1 MAKILYEGKEYETS
15 IIEGTAGEKAIDVR
29 KLRADTGMITL
40 DSGYANTGSCL
51 SDITFIDG
59 EKGILRYRGI
69 PIEELAGKTSF
80 VEGCYLVI
88 HGHLPNQEELT
99 KFKAGLKKHAL
110 LHESMH
116 HFFTGFP
123 SSAHPMAI
131 LSSMVCAM
139 SAYYPNC
146 GPEDHD
152 TKHWDENI
160 LRLISSIRTLAA
172 FAYKQSIG
180 QPMVYPRHDLS
191 FTGNFLNMMFD
202 TPSYPY
208 EIIPEVEDA
217 LDLLFLLHADHEQNC
232 SASTV
237 RLVGSAQTNLYAA
250 VSAGISALWGPLH
263 GGANQQVMIMLQQIL
278 EEGGNVK
285 KVIEDAKDKSNP
297 RRLMG
302 FGHRVY
308 KNFDPRAKVIKKA
321 CDKVLDRLGIKD
333 PILEIAKELEEAA
346 LKDDYFVERKLYPN
360 IDYYSGIIYKAIGIP
375 TNAYTVCFAIG
386 RMPGWISQFLEMRKD
401 KACRIGRPR
410 QIYMG
415 TPLDSFKPME
425 ER

>member
-1 MAKILYEGKEYETS
+1 
-15 IIEGTAGEKAIDVR
+15 
-29 KLRADTGMITL
+29 
-40 DSGYANTGSCL
+40 
-51 SDITFIDG
+51 
-59 EKGILRYRGI
+59 
-69 PIEELAGKTSF
+69 
-80 VEGCYLVI
+80 
-88 HGHLPNQEELT
+88 
-99 KFKAGLKKHAL
+99 
-110 LHESMH
+110 
-116 HFFTGFP
+116 
-123 SSAHPMAI
+123 
-131 LSSMVCAM
+131 
-139 SAYYPNC
+139 
-146 GPEDHD
+146 
-152 TKHWDENI
+152 
-160 LRLISSIRTLAA
+160 
-172 FAYKQSIG
+172 
-180 QPMVYPRHDLS
+180 MVYPRHDLS

-208 EIIPEVEDA
+208 KIIPEVEEA

-232 SASTV
+232 SSSTV

-263 GGANQQVMIMLQQIL
+263 GGANQQVMIMLKQIL

-285 KVIEDAKDKSNP
+285 KVIEDAKDKNNP

-321 CDKVLDRLGIKD
+321 CDKVLDKLGIND

-346 LKDDYFVERKLYPN
+346 LNDDYFIERKLYPN

-386 RMPGWISQFLEMRKD
+386 RMPGWIAQFLEMRKD

-415 TPLDSFKPME
+415 APLDSFKPIE